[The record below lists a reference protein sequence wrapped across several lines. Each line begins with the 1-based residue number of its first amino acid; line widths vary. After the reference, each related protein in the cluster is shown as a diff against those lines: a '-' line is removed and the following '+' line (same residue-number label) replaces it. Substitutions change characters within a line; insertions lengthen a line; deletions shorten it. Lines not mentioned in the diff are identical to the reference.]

1 VNAKWVVVLLSAV
14 GPAAFGQTVPL
25 TQDTYVVSGT
35 NTNYGSAITIN
46 VSGTNGSQALVQFD
60 LSTLPAGATVASATL
75 TLYAS
80 KVGAAGTVNVSVANG
95 PWSETTASGMNAPVP
110 GAAVYSGLH
119 ISTGN
124 QYIYVSATTA
134 VQNWLN
140 TPTTNNGFIITPNDG
155 VVNVAFDSKE
165 SATTSHPA
173 TLTVTLAS
181 SAGPTGATGPAGIA
195 GATGATGPAGIAGP
209 TGPAGIA
216 GPTGPAGIA
225 GPTGPAGIA
234 GPTGPAGIAGPTGPA
249 GIAGP
254 TGPAGI
260 AGPTGPAGIAG
271 PTGPA
276 GIAGPTGPAGIAGPT
291 GPAGIAGPTGPAGIA
306 GPTGPAGIAGPTG
319 ATGTTGPAG
328 PTGATGATGPIGLTG
343 LTGATGATG
352 ASGPAGATGP
362 AGSGGTGAIP
372 LGIPS
377 SVAAHTGAA
386 AWNSP
391 ASSGQAVTLSG
402 TATVIAPTACKPS
415 MTIYSY
421 AGGATTWDLCTVTP
435 STSSTTWTAGS
446 LIISCSTA
454 SAGGSS
460 CTATASSN
468 VSAGT
473 VLTLTSV
480 SCTGTAPLG
489 GGFLTAFS
497 CN

>member
-234 GPTGPAGIAGPTGPA
+234 GPTG
-249 GIAGP
+249 
-254 TGPAGI
+254 
-260 AGPTGPAGIAG
+260 
-271 PTGPA
+271 
-276 GIAGPTGPAGIAGPT
+276 
-291 GPAGIAGPTGPAGIA
+291 
-306 GPTGPAGIAGPTG
+306 

>member
-225 GPTGPAGIA
+225 GPTG
-234 GPTGPAGIAGPTGPA
+234 
-249 GIAGP
+249 
-254 TGPAGI
+254 
-260 AGPTGPAGIAG
+260 
-271 PTGPA
+271 
-276 GIAGPTGPAGIAGPT
+276 
-291 GPAGIAGPTGPAGIA
+291 
-306 GPTGPAGIAGPTG
+306 

>member
-260 AGPTGPAGIAG
+260 AGPTG
-271 PTGPA
+271 
-276 GIAGPTGPAGIAGPT
+276 
-291 GPAGIAGPTGPAGIA
+291 
-306 GPTGPAGIAGPTG
+306 